1 MFPVRVQVWEEF
13 RPFNCDSDDGMGE
26 DGVNMFAVDCTSGY
40 QCGFILRILGRRGIR
55 ERVRNNVNMFVNMVD
70 RSRKVSI
77 RFLCFHCGG

>member
-1 MFPVRVQVWEEF
+1 M
-13 RPFNCDSDDGMGE
+13 
-26 DGVNMFAVDCTSGY
+26 NMFAVDCTSGY

-55 ERVRNNVNMFVNMVD
+55 ERVGNNVNMFVNMVD